1 MLRTGISNSVV
12 SNAMGTCSG
21 TNEKHPV
28 TSFEETRRELI
39 AAPRTWLVTGVAGFI
54 GSHLLEELLELGQRV
69 IGIDDFVT
77 GQRRN
82 LDEVS
87 RKIPSKKWAGFTF
100 LEGDI
105 LDPVLCRQACDGVDY
120 VLHQAALGSVP
131 RSIDDPVRTNEVN
144 VTGFLNMLVA
154 ARDSK
159 VQRFVYASSSSVYGD
174 ASNAVNAETSGGR
187 PLSPYAATKVINELY
202 AGVFARSYGLKTI
215 GLRYFNVFG
224 PRQDPAGP
232 YAAVIPKW
240 LNAMQNNEPVHIYGN
255 GSTSR
260 DFCYVA
266 NIVQAN
272 LLSARSPK
280 AEVIDRFLNIANGS
294 RTSLNEL
301 FAMLQR
307 RLAICCPHVTQRRPE
322 YLPFRPGD
330 ILHSQADISL
340 AQNLL
345 GYAPTH
351 DVEQGL
357 DLTLQWHKSVAQ
369 AQELPAK

>member
-1 MLRTGISNSVV
+1 
-12 SNAMGTCSG
+12 MGTCSG
-21 TNEKHPV
+21 TNEEHPV
-28 TSFEETRRELI
+28 TTFEQIKRELI

-54 GSHLLEELLELGQRV
+54 GSHLLEELLVLGQRV
-69 IGIDDFVT
+69 VGIDNFVT

-87 RKIPSKKWAGFTF
+87 RNVPPKKWAGLTF

-105 LDPVLCRQACDGVDY
+105 LDPALCRRAADGVDY

-154 ARDSK
+154 ARDNK
-159 VQRFVYASSSSVYGD
+159 VKRFVYASSSSVYGD
-174 ASNAVNAETSGGR
+174 ASNPVNAEASAGR
-187 PLSPYAATKVINELY
+187 PLSPYAATKVINEIY
-202 AGVFARSYGLKTI
+202 AGVFARSYGLKMI

-224 PRQDPAGP
+224 PRQDPSGP

-240 LNAMQNNEPVHIYGN
+240 LNAMMNNETVHIYGD

-272 LLSARSPK
+272 LLAATSPN
-280 AEVIDRFLNIANGS
+280 AEAVDRVFNIANGC

-307 RLAICCPHVTQRRPE
+307 RIAACCSHLTQRRPE

-357 DLTLQWHKSVAQ
+357 DLTLQWHKSVAE
-369 AQELPAK
+369 AQQLPAK